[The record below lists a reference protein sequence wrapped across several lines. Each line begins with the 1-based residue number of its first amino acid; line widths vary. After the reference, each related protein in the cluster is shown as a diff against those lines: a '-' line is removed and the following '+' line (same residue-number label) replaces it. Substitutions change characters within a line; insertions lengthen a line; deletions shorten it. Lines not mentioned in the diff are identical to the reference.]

1 MNREDI
7 LQEYQKRFEQKIRES
22 EISVI
27 EYWKERLDRL
37 LSMRP
42 EGIASLQLEIKKI
55 SDMMSKRMAT
65 LKKRVNT
72 GS

>member
-65 LKKRVNT
+65 LKKT
-72 GS
+72 G